1 MAIPVFNEGTMR
13 YHDPDSGRM
22 VKSPTASLGS
32 NLGSDGSILAA
43 LNTQTQLLTEVR
55 DGMFGTAAEQRDELI
70 GREETDEMDLGG
82 GADVGERR
90 GILDTLKGLNP
101 FQDGI
106 GTKMTIALLAGA
118 LFALTKLGPVIEEK
132 LAGFLKWIKE
142 DAFDD
147 IAGGWEK
154 LKEGFANKWNQAKEF
169 FNWIGDT
176 FVPKIVALYESA
188 KKWWDDLWPKVEKF
202 FTWMEETMFPKI
214 AELYEGA
221 KDWWGE
227 QWPKVEK
234 FFTWI
239 QGIFTSVGDYV
250 DTFDIDGDGKLNAE
264 ERAALFKEIR
274 EKVTAGIVGYISALA
289 LGILGLM
296 FGPALIKGAITIG
309 SAAVAKAISGSAA
322 TSAAAAGSGPGVAS
336 ALAKNA
342 AKIGIAGIVA
352 AGIIGV
358 YNATKNA
365 FANAAVDEQGKI
377 DKASFAGFFI
387 AGGDGDGG
395 VMNAVKNGVRMSA
408 IGGALGVGLK
418 FATAGAAAGPMGIL
432 AGGLLGMAI
441 GGLIGATT
449 GAVGADKMTSI
460 IQSVTDTIRQGADE
474 VANFFGRTVAGIE
487 SFVKGEGYNYGVN
500 AYIAKNAPPKSARE
514 AELERLQNE
523 VEIEQQL
530 FNQRDM
536 SKPQRGADT
545 SLNIAKANLAAFLR
559 KESDI
564 DQAIAEVKTQDL
576 SKAIEASKRL
586 PQLYAELESTPQ
598 GGKAAIGSGLTAYE
612 RKLAE
617 IRKVE
622 ALLPASMLSDLR
634 MQQESGTGAFTPK
647 TSLKPVEPTKFENTP
662 VPMPPLIKEGDVS
675 NFSTFSSGSMR
686 SDDDYQTIKILGID
700 GFSFNN

>member
-188 KKWWDDLWPKVEKF
+188 KKWWDEQWPKVEKF

-264 ERAALFKEIR
+264 ERAALFKEVR
-274 EKVTAGIVGYISALA
+274 EKITDGIVKYISGIA

-296 FGPALIKGAITIG
+296 FGPALIKGAITIA
-309 SAAVAKAISGSAA
+309 SAKIAASVAGGSAA
-322 TSAAAAGSGPGVAS
+322 TSAAAGAPVAS
-336 ALAKNA
+336 TLAKTA
-342 AKIGIAGIVA
+342 TKIGIAGVVVG
-352 AGIIGV
+352 GILGV
-358 YNATKNA
+358 YTAAKNA
-365 FANAAVDEQGKI
+365 FANAAIDEQGNI
-377 DKASFAGFFI
+377 DKESFAGFFI

-395 VMNAVKNGVRMSA
+395 FKNAVENGINKAA
-408 IGGALGVGLK
+408 IGGALAMGLK
-418 FATAGAAAGPMGIL
+418 FATAGAAGGPMGIL
-432 AGGLLGMAI
+432 AAGLLGMAV

-449 GAVGADKMTSI
+449 GAVGADKMTSVI
-460 IQSVTDTIRQGADE
+460 KTVTDTIKQGADE

-487 SFVKGEGYNYGVN
+487 SFVKGEGFNYGVN
-500 AYIAKNAPPKSARE
+500 AYIAKNAGSATDR
-514 AELERLQNE
+514 ATELELLQNE
-523 VEIEQQL
+523 VEIERQL
-530 FNQRDM
+530 YEQRDR
-536 SKPQRGADT
+536 SKPSRGQRTALT
-545 SLNIAKANLAAFLR
+545 TAENNLRNFKR
-559 KESDI
+559 KDASIEK
-564 DQAIAEVKTQDL
+564 AIADAKTFELNRAMDDT
-576 SKAIEASKRL
+576 KRL
-586 PQLYAELESTPQ
+586 PGLYETLATLDPNKATRHPS
-598 GGKAAIGSGLTAYE
+598 GKNAYE
-612 RKLAE
+612 RKLEE
-617 IRKVE
+617 IKGIE
-622 ALLPASMLSDLR
+622 AAVPGYMLSDLQ
-634 MQQESGTGAFTPK
+634 MQRESGTGMFKA
-647 TSLKPVEPTKFENTP
+647 LAPVIPTNFEST
-662 VPMPPLIKEGDVS
+662 PMPMPSLIKEGDVS
-675 NFSTFSSGSMR
+675 NFSTFTSGTLTPN
-686 SDDDYQTIKILGID
+686 DDYSTIRVLTLSG
-700 GFSFNN
+700 GLRQLN

>member
-13 YHDPDSGRM
+13 YHDPESGRM

-70 GREETDEMDLGG
+70 GREDTDEMDLGG

-90 GILDTLKGLNP
+90 SILDTLKGLNP

-106 GTKMTIALLAGA
+106 GTKMTIALLAGT

-132 LAGFLKWIKE
+132 LAGFLKWVKE
-142 DAFDD
+142 DAMDD

-154 LKEGFANKWNQAKEF
+154 LKEGFADKWMQAKEF
-169 FNWIGDT
+169 FTWIKD
-176 FVPKIVALYESA
+176 
-188 KKWWDDLWPKVEKF
+188 
-202 FTWMEETMFPKI
+202 TMFPKI
-214 AELYEGA
+214 VALYEGA
-221 KDWWGE
+221 KDWWAE

-239 QGIFTSVGDYV
+239 QGIFTSIGDYV

-264 ERAALFKEIR
+264 ERAALFEDVRTKI
-274 EKVTAGIVGYISALA
+274 TDGIVKYISGIA
-289 LGILGLM
+289 LGILGIM

-309 SAAVAKAISGSAA
+309 SAAVAKAIGGGAAASAA
-322 TSAAAAGSGPGVAS
+322 GASGPGVAS
-336 ALAKNA
+336 ALARGA
-342 AKIGIAGIVA
+342 TKIGIAGIVA
-352 AGIIGV
+352 GGIIGV

-395 VMNAVKNGVRMSA
+395 VENAVKNGIRMSA
-408 IGGALGVGLK
+408 IGGAMAIGLK

-545 SLNIAKANLAAFLR
+545 YLNIAKANLAAFLR
-559 KESDI
+559 KDADI
-564 DQAIAEVKTQDL
+564 ENAIAEVKAQDL
-576 SKAIEASKRL
+576 SRATDESKKL
-586 PQLYAELESTPQ
+586 PELYASLSTLDPNKESRNRF
-598 GGKAAIGSGLTAYE
+598 GNEYE
-612 RKLAE
+612 RTLDE
-617 IRKVE
+617 IKRIE
-622 ALLPASMLSDLR
+622 ALLPAYMLSDIR
-634 MQQESGTGAFTPK
+634 MQQESQTGAFTPK
-647 TSLKPVEPTKFENTP
+647 SALAPTVPTTFDNVP
-662 VPMPPLIKEGDVS
+662 VPMPNLIQEGDVQ
-675 NFSTFSSGSMR
+675 NFNTYTPGDLR
-686 SDDDYQTIKILGID
+686 SDNDYQTIRILGID

>member
-70 GREETDEMDLGG
+70 GREETDEMNLGG

-142 DAFDD
+142 DAFVD
-147 IAGGWEK
+147 IAAGWEK
-154 LKEGFANKWNQAKEF
+154 LKEGFADKWIQAKEF
-169 FNWIGDT
+169 FTWIKD
-176 FVPKIVALYESA
+176 
-188 KKWWDDLWPKVEKF
+188 
-202 FTWMEETMFPKI
+202 TMFPKI
-214 AELYEGA
+214 IALYEGA
-221 KDWWGE
+221 KDWWDE

-239 QGIFTSVGDYV
+239 QGIFTSIGDYV

-264 ERAALFKEIR
+264 ERAALFEDVRTKI
-274 EKVTAGIVGYISALA
+274 TDGIVKYISGIA
-289 LGILGLM
+289 LGILGIM

-309 SAAVAKAISGSAA
+309 SAAVAKAISGGAAASAA
-322 TSAAAAGSGPGVAS
+322 GAGSGPGLAS

-342 AKIGIAGIVA
+342 TKIGIAGIVA
-352 AGIIGV
+352 GGIIGV
-358 YNATKNA
+358 YTATKNA
-365 FANAAVDEQGKI
+365 FANAAIDEQGKI
-377 DKASFAGFFI
+377 DKSSFAGFFI

-395 VMNAVKNGVRMSA
+395 FKNAVENGINKAA
-408 IGGALGVGLK
+408 IGGALAIGLK

-432 AGGLLGMAI
+432 AAGLLGMAV

-449 GAVGADKMTSI
+449 GAVGADKMTSVI
-460 IQSVTDTIRQGADE
+460 RSVTDTIRQGADE

-500 AYIAKNAPPKSARE
+500 AYIARNAGTATER
-514 AELERLQNE
+514 ATELQMLEND
-523 VEIEQQL
+523 VEIERQL
-530 FNQRDM
+530 DEQRDR
-536 SKPQRGADT
+536 SKPQRNAR
-545 SLNIAKANLAAFLR
+545 NNLAAAEAKLAAFKR
-559 KESDI
+559 KQSDI
-564 DQAIAEVKTQDL
+564 E
-576 SKAIEASKRL
+576 KAIVETNTFELNKAITDSQRL
-586 PQLYAELESTPQ
+586 PELYETLASSNPNMKKDFTGNNAYTRALKEIS
-598 GGKAAIGSGLTAYE
+598 AIEGA
-612 RKLAE
+612 
-617 IRKVE
+617 
-622 ALLPASMLSDLR
+622 LPAYLLSDLK
-634 MQQESGTGAFTPK
+634 MQQETQTGAFTPK
-647 TSLKPVEPTKFENTP
+647 SALAPTVPTTFENTP
-662 VPMPPLIKEGDVS
+662 MPMPSLIKEGDVS

-686 SDDDYQTIKILGID
+686 SDDDYSTIRVLSISGL
-700 GFSFNN
+700 N

>member
-22 VKSPTASLGS
+22 VKSPTTSLGS

-154 LKEGFANKWNQAKEF
+154 LRAGFADKWMQAKEF
-169 FNWIGDT
+169 FTWIKD
-176 FVPKIVALYESA
+176 
-188 KKWWDDLWPKVEKF
+188 
-202 FTWMEETMFPKI
+202 TMFPKI
-214 AELYEGA
+214 VALYEGA
-221 KDWWGE
+221 KDWWDE

-250 DTFDIDGDGKLNAE
+250 DSFDLDGDGKLNAE
-264 ERAALFKEIR
+264 ERKALFEEVRKA
-274 EKVTAGIVGYISALA
+274 VTDGIVKYISGIA

-377 DKASFAGFFI
+377 DKSSFAGFFI

-449 GAVGADKMTSI
+449 GAVGADDMTVLI
-460 IQSVTDTIRQGADE
+460 KSVTDKIKSGADE
-474 VANFFGRTVAGIE
+474 VANFFGRTIAGIE

-564 DQAIAEVKTQDL
+564 DQAIAEVKSQDL
-576 SKAIEASKRL
+576 SRATDESKKL
-586 PQLYAELESTPQ
+586 PGLYASLSTLDPNQ
-598 GGKAAIGSGLTAYE
+598 FSKNRFGNEYE
-612 RKLAE
+612 RTLDE
-617 IRKVE
+617 IKRIE
-622 ALLPASMLSDLR
+622 SLLPASMLSDLK

-647 TSLKPVEPTKFENTP
+647 TSLAPVTPTTFENTP
-662 VPMPPLIKEGDVS
+662 MPMPSLIKEGDVS